1 MYRRLLIG
9 VTAIGI
15 TAAAAAVPPPT
26 MAQLAIEVNRPRSI
40 FECDT
45 PVGEQWYGSEDRCL
59 RELCAGRNVT
69 NAQILDDAGH
79 LRRNPCYGRDPFE
92 LQK

>member
-1 MYRRLLIG
+1 MPL
-9 VTAIGI
+9 
-15 TAAAAAVPPPT
+15 AALVVVALSAFGTDVWS
-26 MAQLAIEVNRPRSI
+26 QVQIEVNRPRSI

-45 PVGEQWYGSEDRCL
+45 PIGERWYGSTDRCL

-69 NAQILDDAGH
+69 NAQLVDDDGH

-92 LQK
+92 RSD